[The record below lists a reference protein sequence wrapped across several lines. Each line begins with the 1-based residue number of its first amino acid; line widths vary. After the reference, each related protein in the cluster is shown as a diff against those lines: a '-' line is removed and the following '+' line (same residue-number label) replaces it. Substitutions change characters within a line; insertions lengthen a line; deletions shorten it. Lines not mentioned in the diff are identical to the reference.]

1 VSGQNSTL
9 DLFAKRCTVRRYR
22 PEPLAAGDLKR
33 IMEAG
38 QCAPTG
44 ASGQIY
50 SVVRITDRALRD
62 RLAALSGDQQH
73 IRDAAE
79 FFIFC
84 IDVYRTQRLL
94 QHRGETFGAEPAVS
108 ILYGTM
114 DALLVAANLAT
125 SAEAL
130 GYGTCFI
137 GAVLNHL
144 DTVAHDLQLPP
155 GVLPIVGLTIGV
167 PSADHTPLRKPRLP
181 PELIFHENHYCAPCP
196 ADLEAAF
203 QAMGDDWCGTLQ
215 RFFGPG
221 GRLAQ
226 REPVW
231 RRTLIQQ
238 GLLRTE
244 GETTDD

>member
-1 VSGQNSTL
+1 VSRPNPTL
-9 DLFAKRCTVRRYR
+9 NLFTQRSTVRRYR
-22 PEPLAAGDLKR
+22 SEPLAAGDLER

-38 QCAPTG
+38 QRAPTG

-50 SVVRITDRALRD
+50 SVVRITNHDLRE
-62 RLAALSGDQQH
+62 RLATLSGGQQQ

-84 IDVYRTQRLL
+84 IDVHRAGRLL
-94 QHRGETFGAEPAVS
+94 QHRGEAFGGGPGVS
-108 ILYGTM
+108 VLYGTM
-114 DALLVAANLAT
+114 DALLVAANVAT

-144 DTVAHDLQLPP
+144 DAVARELQLPR
-155 GVLPIVGLTIGV
+155 GVSPVVGLTVGV
-167 PSADHTPLRKPRLP
+167 PAADHTPLRKPRLP
-181 PELIFHENHYCAPCP
+181 PELVFHENHYREPSP
-196 ADLEAAF
+196 EDLDAALR
-203 QAMGDDWCGTLQ
+203 AMGDDWFGTLQ

-231 RRTLIQQ
+231 RRTLTQQ
-238 GLLRTE
+238 GFPVTE